1 MPFSIVR
8 NDITLMSV
16 DAIVNSANPNAVI
29 GGGVDWAIHKAA
41 GASLI
46 EARKKIGPIATGS
59 ARITPGYNLKAKYV
73 IHTVGPVW
81 QGGDK
86 SEEQLL
92 ALAYTNSLK
101 LAVENCCESVAFP
114 LISSGIFGYPKAE
127 ALQVAIN
134 AISRFLVNHEIMVYL
149 VVLDKNSFAAS
160 EKLLGQVES
169 YISEKYVPG
178 ILKSSYAYDYDT
190 APRRRRLRSATQ
202 KNILPPEDIQDLA
215 VESDVFSAARP
226 SESLESYLSKL
237 DLSFSQRLLQIID
250 EKGLTDPEVYK
261 KANIDRKLFN
271 KIKNNPDYKPKKP
284 TAIAFAIALELSL
297 EETKDLI
304 SRAGFALTHS
314 NKFDI
319 IIEYFIINGIYDMFR
334 INEIL
339 FAYDMPLIGA

>member
-1 MPFSIVR
+1 M
-8 NDITLMSV
+8 
-16 DAIVNSANPNAVI
+16 
-29 GGGVDWAIHKAA
+29 
-41 GASLI
+41 
-46 EARKKIGPIATGS
+46 
-59 ARITPGYNLKAKYV
+59 
-73 IHTVGPVW
+73 W

-178 ILKSSYAYDYDT
+178 ILKSSYSYDYDT
-190 APRRRRLRSATQ
+190 APRRKRLRSATQ

>member
-41 GASLI
+41 GASLL

-101 LAVENCCESVAFP
+101 LAVENGCESVAFP

-178 ILKSSYAYDYDT
+178 ILKSSYSYDI
-190 APRRRRLRSATQ
+190 P
-202 KNILPPEDIQDLA
+202 DLA
-215 VESDVFSAARP
+215 VESDVFCAP
-226 SESLESYLSKL
+226 QPTESLESYLSKL

>member
-1 MPFSIVR
+1 M
-8 NDITLMSV
+8 
-16 DAIVNSANPNAVI
+16 
-29 GGGVDWAIHKAA
+29 
-41 GASLI
+41 
-46 EARKKIGPIATGS
+46 
-59 ARITPGYNLKAKYV
+59 
-73 IHTVGPVW
+73 
-81 QGGDK
+81 
-86 SEEQLL
+86 
-92 ALAYTNSLK
+92 
-101 LAVENCCESVAFP
+101 
-114 LISSGIFGYPKAE
+114 
-127 ALQVAIN
+127 
-134 AISRFLVNHEIMVYL
+134 
-149 VVLDKNSFAAS
+149 
-160 EKLLGQVES
+160 
-169 YISEKYVPG
+169 
-178 ILKSSYAYDYDT
+178 
-190 APRRRRLRSATQ
+190 
-202 KNILPPEDIQDLA
+202 
-215 VESDVFSAARP
+215 FSAARP

-297 EETKDLI
+297 EETRDLI